1 MTLGYGALDLHLP
14 HCRDLKAKR
23 RLVRGLVDRLHARHR
38 ISVAETGGADLLQ
51 RAIVEVA
58 VVARDGAEVER
69 ILDTVFR
76 TVDRDDEMVV
86 LDWDTRIIEDEE

>member
-1 MTLGYGALDLHLP
+1 VTLGYGALDLHLP
-14 HCRDLKAKR
+14 HCRDLKGKR

-69 ILDTVFR
+69 ILETVFR
-76 TVDRDDEMVV
+76 TVDQDDEMVV

>member
-1 MTLGYGALDLHLP
+1 MALGYGALDLHLP
-14 HCRDLKAKR
+14 YCRDLKAKR
-23 RLVRGLVDRLHARHR
+23 RLIRGLVDRLHARHR

-51 RAIVEVA
+51 RAVVEVA

-69 ILDTVFR
+69 VLETVFR